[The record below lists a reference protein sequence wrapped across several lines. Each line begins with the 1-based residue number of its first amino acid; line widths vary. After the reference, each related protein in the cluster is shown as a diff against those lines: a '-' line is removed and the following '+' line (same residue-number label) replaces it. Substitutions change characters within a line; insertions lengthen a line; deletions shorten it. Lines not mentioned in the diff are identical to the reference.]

1 MNEDAELAALLEKA
15 GLTTEMLEEAIE
27 NGDFSFGPS
36 GNDPWDDPGWTG
48 EEGMMTLEQYAAAV
62 QEQVSQ
68 QQDEMRRE
76 SGLEVEVL
84 AEGRSLVYRY
94 RYIIDVG
101 DFASAKVAQE
111 EALDGVA
118 DTFMQSF
125 TSIQIVVPET
135 ESLVVEYWTM
145 DGQLLVSR
153 EFKNTGI

>member
-1 MNEDAELAALLEKA
+1 
-15 GLTTEMLEEAIE
+15 
-27 NGDFSFGPS
+27 
-36 GNDPWDDPGWTG
+36 
-48 EEGMMTLEQYAAAV
+48 MTLEQYAAAV

-101 DFASAKVAQE
+101 DFASAKAAQE

>member
-1 MNEDAELAALLEKA
+1 MTLGVTPGMN
-15 GLTTEMLEEAIE
+15 
-27 NGDFSFGPS
+27 
-36 GNDPWDDPGWTG
+36 PGWTG
-48 EEGMMTLEQYAAAV
+48 VEEFDMTLEQYAAAM

-101 DFASAKVAQE
+101 DFANAKAAQK
-111 EALDGVA
+111 EALDALA
-118 DTFMQSF
+118 DTFMQDLMSV
-125 TSIQIVVPET
+125 QIMVPKT
-135 ESLVVEYWTM
+135 ESLIVEYWTM
-145 DGQLLVSR
+145 DGQLLAMR